1 MNNAVLGS
9 SLSEDGRKSWPGTS
23 VPTSL
28 PPASLVSDVIQ
39 AVSLFCTGE
48 GEGNGESQTLL
59 NENGLLS

>member
-9 SLSEDGRKSWPGTS
+9 SLSEDGRKSWPGIG
-23 VPTSL
+23 TSL
-28 PPASLVSDVIQ
+28 PPASLVSGVIQ